1 MSGTLS
7 FSSSNSVSEPSGPG
21 GSPLFSNLCGLLQSI
36 ADQRGTEQ
44 KKRRLER
51 FLYDWRAKYGLDV
64 YEAMR
69 LILPHVSFSSEG
81 GSHDNQLLIFCAWFQ
96 LDKSRYNMKET
107 KLAKVYTEA
116 LGLSRNSL
124 DAYNLLKFKQ
134 PSIGSSFKYAVSLS
148 FSSVSSFYIY
158 LAVRR
163 KRLATFPR
171 LHTTSSQVVRQYRNQ
186 HRRFMM

>member
-1 MSGTLS
+1 MVPCLS
-7 FSSSNSVSEPSGPG
+7 VAVIAFQNRQNRVGVLYSAACADYCKALQINVARNKRKGVSKDSFTIGVPSMDWTSMKPCDSFFRMLVFHPRG
-21 GSPLFSNLCGLLQSI
+21 GVMTINCLF
-36 ADQRGTEQ
+36 
-44 KKRRLER
+44 
-51 FLYDWRAKYGLDV
+51 
-64 YEAMR
+64 
-69 LILPHVSFSSEG
+69 
-81 GSHDNQLLIFCAWFQ
+81 FCAWFQ